1 MITSSSSWNGPLLRI
16 VFQFWAWRWWSR
28 CSVPDARMECWQD
41 VVVSWHWQGSSF
53 TVISCIQCGITPM
66 CDSIVT
72 KNAHWQWMHLLG
84 SKKVISY
91 QIAIWLPKC
100 NLWSTR
106 CILWSTQAYNVHF
119 LVNDDV
125 HLVCGL
131 HLVTTNIGMSLLLT
145 TLLFCKNS
153 GSSGAISFWSWF
165 HHRWQP
171 TVHCTGAGS
180 EKHYVTLAC
189 NHMTF
194 HVIQRCL
201 PHNL

>member
-1 MITSSSSWNGPLLRI
+1 MEWPSAAHSFSVLSMTMMIALLCSRRKNGMLT
-16 VFQFWAWRWWSR
+16 R
-28 CSVPDARMECWQD
+28 CCILALTRFFFYCN
-41 VVVSWHWQGSSF
+41 
-53 TVISCIQCGITPM
+53 CIQCGITPM

-131 HLVTTNIGMSLLLT
+131 HLVTTNIGMSLLLP

-180 EKHYVTLAC
+180 EKHYVTLGC